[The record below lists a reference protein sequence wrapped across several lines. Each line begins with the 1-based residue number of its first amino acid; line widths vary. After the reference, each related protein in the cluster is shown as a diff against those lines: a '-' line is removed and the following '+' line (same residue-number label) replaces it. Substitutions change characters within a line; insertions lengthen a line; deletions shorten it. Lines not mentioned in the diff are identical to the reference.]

1 MDYKVEIAGII
12 SAVVGIASV
21 NEVTA
26 IVSALCALVCT
37 ILSIIKAL
45 IKVAGAI
52 KKWRSGKASVTDVIE
67 TIDNV
72 IDEVEGRGDDEI

>member
-1 MDYKVEIAGII
+1 MDYKVEISGII

-26 IVSALCALVCT
+26 IVSTLCAIVCT

-45 IKVAGAI
+45 IKVAVSI
-52 KKWRSGKASVTDVIE
+52 KRWRSGKASATDVIE
-67 TIDNV
+67 TIDDV
-72 IDEVEGRGDDEI
+72 INEVGEGDDET